1 MKRLRKY
8 LVLLIALMLCG
19 AVSVYAAGN
28 PKHPA
33 KESVSSVLTKYQ
45 VVQNKYNIAKTQWY
59 DAYEKGWVAKAPQA
73 LALLQKADALINSG
87 KYVQADRLLERTD
100 KLLNQYDKSALSK
113 FNVPT
118 PLKDQDYSKIR
129 RATVA
134 DYQMLERYGVKLWDY
149 STVFWGKGDDGNWY
163 GGVAAISFHGTGQPV
178 SPAIFNIYSS
188 AEPQNPNRLFF
199 NCIPQMTKTS
209 DSISYSA
216 IDGEKSLTYT
226 VKKVDGATLVS
237 VDAKGPGIDV
247 HVELTPQMT
256 YWYGQNTG
264 VDMIFPDSPS
274 AGFEEPSESM
284 ANITIRGQ
292 KANMKNGAGN
302 SECWYNSA
310 ILNMKEKFVDW
321 RTNLAKYGNEMWI
334 VLHSDQV
341 QGLFYISDKYHD
353 AGLSINGKYVI
364 PTEYHFTPI
373 IANRS
378 FLLTAKTSEG
388 DLITTFDLNAGYD
401 PFLVEFW
408 GSLEGSI
415 GGQPLTGG
423 LGWLEKNLKG
433 GPNALAG
440 EAAAAKSGSAK

>member
-1 MKRLRKY
+1 MS
-8 LVLLIALMLCG
+8 G
-19 AVSVYAAGN
+19 TVSVYAAGN

-33 KESVSSVLTKYQ
+33 KESVSSILTKYQ
-45 VVQNKYNIAKTQWY
+45 VVLNKYNIAKTQWY
-59 DAYEKGWVAKAPQA
+59 DAYEKGWIAKAPEA
-73 LALLQKADALINSG
+73 LIQLQKADLLINSG
-87 KYVQADRLLERTD
+87 KYAQAGRLLDQAD

-118 PLKDQDYSKIR
+118 PLKDQDYSKTR
-129 RATVA
+129 RATVT

-149 STVFWGKGDDGNWY
+149 SAVFWGKGDDGNWY

-188 AEPQNPNRLFF
+188 AEPQNPNRIFF
-199 NCIPQMTKTS
+199 SCIPQMTKTA

-216 IDGEKSLTYT
+216 IDGEKSLIYT
-226 VKKVDGATLVS
+226 IKKVGDVTMVS
-237 VDAKGPGIDV
+237 VDAKGTGINV

-284 ANITIRGQ
+284 ANITIHGQ
-292 KANMKNGAGN
+292 KANMKNGVGN
-302 SECWYNSA
+302 SECFYNSA
-310 ILNMKEKFVDW
+310 IPDMKEKFVDW
-321 RTNLAKYGNEMWI
+321 RTDLAKYGNEMWI

-373 IANRS
+373 LANRS
-378 FLLTAKTSEG
+378 FMLTAKTSEG
-388 DLITTFDLNAGYD
+388 DLVATFDLNAGYD

-408 GSLEGSI
+408 GTLEGTI
-415 GGQPLTGG
+415 GGKPLTGG

-440 EAAAAKSGSAK
+440 EAAAAKSGGSK

>member
-1 MKRLRKY
+1 
-8 LVLLIALMLCG
+8 
-19 AVSVYAAGN
+19 
-28 PKHPA
+28 
-33 KESVSSVLTKYQ
+33 
-45 VVQNKYNIAKTQWY
+45 
-59 DAYEKGWVAKAPQA
+59 
-73 LALLQKADALINSG
+73 
-87 KYVQADRLLERTD
+87 
-100 KLLNQYDKSALSK
+100 
-113 FNVPT
+113 
-118 PLKDQDYSKIR
+118 
-129 RATVA
+129 
-134 DYQMLERYGVKLWDY
+134 MLERYGVKLWDY

-274 AGFEEPSESM
+274 AGFEEPSESV

-310 ILNMKEKFVDW
+310 ISNMKEKFVDW
-321 RTNLAKYGNEMWI
+321 RTNLAKYGNVYPNGVVSARMTKPRWGWKSMREI
-334 VLHSDQV
+334 IP
-341 QGLFYISDKYHD
+341 GI
-353 AGLSINGKYVI
+353 ATLS
-364 PTEYHFTPI
+364 
-373 IANRS
+373 
-378 FLLTAKTSEG
+378 
-388 DLITTFDLNAGYD
+388 
-401 PFLVEFW
+401 
-408 GSLEGSI
+408 
-415 GGQPLTGG
+415 QPRAMERNPVGIRTVNP
-423 LGWLEKNLKG
+423 WKV
-433 GPNALAG
+433 
-440 EAAAAKSGSAK
+440 